1 MADLSAVTLDTLNG
15 GVVPELFEKE
25 FAAVMANIDDPS
37 TDAKKPRTITIEITV
52 TATEDRAQAA
62 IHVKAKSKLVG
73 VKPTAQ
79 LVYLVRKGGRM
90 AAYAANPNQERL
102 PFDGPRLAEARP
114 NA

>member
-1 MADLSAVTLDTLNG
+1 MSDLSTVTLETLNG

-37 TDAKKPRTITIEITV
+37 TDAKKPRVITIEITV
-52 TATEDRAQAA
+52 SALEDRSQAA
-62 IHVKAKSKLVG
+62 IRVSAKSKLVG

-102 PFDGPRLAEARP
+102 PFDRPAISEVRP